1 MVNEVTQL
9 DSAINSSSTVPF
21 LGPGIWILLDFS
33 SSHTVLLHKELHVN
47 HSPADDKEGFCNSI
61 RSSYAMGFCCRHLLR
76 NSSSSFLFIFFYQ
89 RTIRGK
95 HIIFQYN
102 VHSSSIDAWQCTR
115 LTHSL
120 TQSAICI
127 KQNCCGCSLNHIFA
141 FSVLKNNM
149 VMSLIILFQLKPTTP
164 TITTEQKE

>member
-1 MVNEVTQL
+1 MGVHRRCPNHYRLNEVTQL
-9 DSAINSSSTVPF
+9 DSAINSCSTVPF
-21 LGPGIWILLDFS
+21 VGVGIWILLDFS
-33 SSHTVLLHKELHVN
+33 SSHTVLLHKELHFN

-76 NSSSSFLFIFFYQ
+76 NSSSSFTYFFYQ

-95 HIIFQYN
+95 HIIFKYN
-102 VHSSSIDAWQCTR
+102 VHSSSIDAWHWTR

-120 TQSAICI
+120 TFSHSICI
-127 KQNCCGCSLNHIFA
+127 KQNCCGRSLNHIFA

-149 VMSLIILFQLKPTTP
+149 VMSLIIYYFN
-164 TITTEQKE
+164 